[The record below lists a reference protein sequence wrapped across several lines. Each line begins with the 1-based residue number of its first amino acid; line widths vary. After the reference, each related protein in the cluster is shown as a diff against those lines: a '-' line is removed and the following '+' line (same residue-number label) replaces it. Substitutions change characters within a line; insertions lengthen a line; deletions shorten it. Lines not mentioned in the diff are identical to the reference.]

1 MVWACFFFFLNI
13 VKTNRKWMNEFFF
26 GSKDNNN
33 LIEHAG
39 KFVFIFLIHSL
50 VAMVGCWLWWISFL
64 LMLLFERKLNFIKG
78 QIMMMAITNNSKR
91 MSIISS
97 PSFILFKVKLFLSIE
112 FFSTKKKVINQIRKD
127 FHSFTYAFEI
137 RFFFHHSFPISNRMN
152 DECYAYSSNLYITY
166 II

>member
-112 FFSTKKKVINQIRKD
+112 FFSTKKKSSIKLEKI
-127 FHSFTYAFEI
+127 FIHSLMHLKLD
-137 RFFFHHSFPISNRMN
+137 FFFIILFPFRIEWMMNVMLIAAIFISH
-152 DECYAYSSNLYITY
+152 T
-166 II
+166 